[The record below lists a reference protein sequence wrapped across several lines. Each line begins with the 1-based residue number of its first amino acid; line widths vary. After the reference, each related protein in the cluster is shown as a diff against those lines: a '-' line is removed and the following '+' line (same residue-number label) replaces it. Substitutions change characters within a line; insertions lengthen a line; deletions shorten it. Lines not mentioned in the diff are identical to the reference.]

1 MYFFK
6 YTGGKLLDYFKISKE
21 DTVIIDESD
30 LRQATKDI
38 FLKFGLSESNADL
51 CTDVLLHADLRG
63 IETHGVSNML
73 RTYVQMYQEGK
84 SNPNPNLKIVRESFT
99 TATVDG
105 DGGLGLM
112 TAAHSMDIAIEKAEK
127 YGMGAVA
134 IKNSGHLGAAGYFAM
149 MALPH
154 DMIGWCM
161 TAGGKGMIPTFG
173 AEPQLGTN
181 PIAIAIPTNKK
192 YPFVFDAAMTSIAG
206 NKIGLLERMNKPI
219 LAGWVANPDGSPDMK
234 GGSKAE
240 LKIGVTRNQLPLG
253 STRELGSHKGYGLAL
268 LMESLAG
275 VLSGANLTWNVKAWI
290 SDNPS
295 EPTHHGAGFLA
306 FNIGVIH
313 DINDFLDRVDG
324 LIDEIHSAP
333 KIKGVDRLY
342 VPGEMEWERREV
354 ARGNGITLPSDVV
367 LSLKQMTQKIGL
379 ETTIM

>member
-154 DMIGWCM
+154 DMIGW
-161 TAGGKGMIPTFG
+161 
-173 AEPQLGTN
+173 
-181 PIAIAIPTNKK
+181 
-192 YPFVFDAAMTSIAG
+192 
-206 NKIGLLERMNKPI
+206 
-219 LAGWVANPDGSPDMK
+219 
-234 GGSKAE
+234 
-240 LKIGVTRNQLPLG
+240 
-253 STRELGSHKGYGLAL
+253 
-268 LMESLAG
+268 
-275 VLSGANLTWNVKAWI
+275 
-290 SDNPS
+290 
-295 EPTHHGAGFLA
+295 
-306 FNIGVIH
+306 
-313 DINDFLDRVDG
+313 
-324 LIDEIHSAP
+324 
-333 KIKGVDRLY
+333 
-342 VPGEMEWERREV
+342 
-354 ARGNGITLPSDVV
+354 
-367 LSLKQMTQKIGL
+367 
-379 ETTIM
+379 